1 MRKMFTQYICTLT
14 VIAFLF
20 GTMFSTAEAGKRR
33 VLLEDHTG
41 ARCGWCV
48 VGNENLETLLSEY
61 GDSFIPVAV
70 HTTGTYRD
78 AMQWSGSAA
87 LAGAMGVTGY
97 PAGTLN
103 RKVVNAGGQNS
114 IAHHP
119 AYWPTTVAANIDEE
133 AIVDVQIEWTLD
145 KVSGALTGTV
155 NAEML
160 EDYNGQLAFNFY
172 VMEDHMT
179 GSGPDWDHANYV
191 SGRSGYESYEHYN
204 MPNPATN
211 YDHVNV
217 LREMLGGTYGVNGEF
232 PSSVKKGDKFSHEFT
247 YNLNSLNLPVQNPD
261 NIWVVGLIQEVSG
274 NKEILNSIMDGKEM
288 PQPKLGM
295 DFNIESSEEYGTVE
309 PNKSLVK
316 TIKIENNN
324 DVELTADISIDNANS
339 LTPNGWSFQL
349 DKSKVTIPANS
360 SADVMLTVNASASPG
375 HAIIGIKSVSEEG
388 DDFDS
393 KTTTSSAYALSTN
406 VKKAVYTI
414 GGNLTPLAQS
424 MGSLASLSDAAFI
437 PATEG
442 ANAAYPATMFEV
454 GIFPEDFNSRGTL
467 VTSNGADALSLINDY
482 VDNGKPVLITSVLDM
497 FFVAQNTTN
506 VTPTQA
512 SKALFNTKLG
522 ITGFSSAN
530 PILIGN
536 GQSNIISMTFAGTDD
551 EIASGFTGTM
561 NQYNSSSHPYYSHWV
576 DNIKILDETTVTPFL
591 KYTGSQ
597 FGGAAFAGEAEKV
610 CGVKIET
617 EKGKIVY
624 MGFSFD
630 LLMNMTERNTLLG
643 NVITWLT
650 TQTSE
655 EALIQTETTSLD
667 FGEVV
672 IEKTATQTVEFTN
685 KGKSDLVIQSA
696 ELTNNSENHFGVE
709 VEGGKFPITLKY
721 NETIVFNVSFMPTA
735 VSDYSSDLTITSN
748 ATNND
753 EISIEIQGIGSE
765 GQATLSIESD
775 KVEFEEQTINES
787 ATKVMT
793 FTNSGDNILKID
805 NIELSGA
812 GSSAF
817 EVKTSAGV
825 FPINIEKGKSI
836 DFDVVFT
843 PTEEASYLAFFALI
857 SNASNNDQI
866 LITLS
871 GSGKPSSVYV
881 ENSDLI
887 DVTIGP
893 NPIKGIG
900 NINYVINS
908 SAPQFV
914 KMNLFNSTG
923 ENLSEIVNGNF
934 TSGNYSKELDTESYP
949 SGSYYVVIEI
959 DGVLL
964 MKSFVISK

>member
-1 MRKMFTQYICTLT
+1 MRKMFTQYISTLA

-20 GTMFSTAEAGKRR
+20 GTIFSTAEAGKRR
-33 VLLEDHTG
+33 VLIEDHTG

-87 LAGAMGVTGY
+87 LAQAMGVTGY

-103 RKVVNAGGQNS
+103 RKIVSAGGKNT

-119 AYWPTTVAANIDEE
+119 NYWPTTVAANIDEE

-172 VMEDHMT
+172 IMEDHMT

-191 SGRSGYESYEHYN
+191 SGRSGYETYEHYN

-261 NIWVVGLIQEVSG
+261 NIWVVGLVQEVSG

-295 DFNIESSEEYGTVE
+295 DFNIASADEYGTVE
-309 PNKSLVK
+309 PTKAIVK
-316 TIKIENNN
+316 TIKLENNN
-324 DVELTADISIDNANS
+324 DVEITADISIDNANS

-349 DKSKVTIPANS
+349 DKSKVTIAANS
-360 SADVMLTVNASASPG
+360 SADVMLTVNASATPG
-375 HAIIGIKSVSEEG
+375 HAIISIKSVSEEG
-388 DDFDS
+388 DGFDS
-393 KTTTSSAYALSTN
+393 KTTTASAYALSTN
-406 VKKAVYTI
+406 VKKAIYTI
-414 GGNLTPLAQS
+414 GGNLVPLAQS
-424 MGSLASLSDAAFI
+424 LNSAAILSDAAFI
-437 PATEG
+437 PISAD
-442 ANAAYPATMFEV
+442 ANAAYPATMFNV
-454 GIFPEDFNSRGTL
+454 GIFPEDYNSRGTL
-467 VTSNGADALSLINDY
+467 VTSSGADAVSLINDY
-482 VDNGKPVLITSVLDM
+482 IDNGKPVLITSVLDM

-512 SKALFNTKLG
+512 SKDLFITKLG
-522 ITGFSSAN
+522 ITGFSSTN
-530 PILIGN
+530 PILVGD
-536 GQSNIISMTFAGTDD
+536 GQSQIQPMTIAGTDD
-551 EIASGFTGTM
+551 EIALGFTGTI
-561 NQYNSSSHPYYSHWV
+561 NQYNSTSHPYYSFWV
-576 DNIKILDETTVTPFL
+576 DNIRILDDSKVTPFL
-591 KYTGSQ
+591 KYTGNQ
-597 FGGAAFAGEAEKV
+597 YGGASFAGEAQKV

-617 EKGKIVY
+617 DNGKIVY
-624 MGFSFD
+624 MGFGFD
-630 LLMNMTERNTLLG
+630 LFMNMTERNTLLE

-650 TQTSE
+650 TQASE

-696 ELTNNSENHFGVE
+696 ELTNNSENHFAVE
-709 VEGGKFPITLKY
+709 VEDGEFPVTLKY
-721 NETIVFNVSFMPTA
+721 NETVVFNVSFMPTA
-735 VSDYSSDLTITSN
+735 VSDYSTNLTITSN

-753 EISIEIQGIGSE
+753 DISIDIQGIGSE

-775 KVEFEEQTINES
+775 KVEFDEQIINES

-793 FTNSGDNILKID
+793 FTNSGDNILTID
-805 NIELSGA
+805 DIEISGA

-825 FPINIEKGKSI
+825 FPINVAKG
-836 DFDVVFT
+836 DALEFDVIFT
-843 PTEEASYLAFFALI
+843 PTEEASYLAFFALL
-857 SNASNNDQI
+857 SNASNNDDI

-893 NPIKGIG
+893 NPIKENGT
-900 NINYVINS
+900 INYEINS
-908 SAPQFV
+908 ITPQFV
-914 KMNLFNSTG
+914 KMTLFNSTG
-923 ENLSEIVNGNF
+923 ENLGNIVNGSF
-934 TSGNYSKELDTESYP
+934 TSGNYSKELNTELHP
-949 SGSYYVVIEI
+949 SGSYYVVVEI